1 MLSVRF
7 ENTKPITFIIVLLAL
22 LIGDGLF
29 QFKILQ
35 LPLSDVSHLTVL
47 MSTFVLL
54 FLSLLLLH
62 QIDRWNELTDT
73 KNCYS
78 IAFFSIFVV
87 LFPTLF
93 DKVKLVGANLLIIVA
108 LWRVLT
114 LKTGEGIPQKLFDTS
129 LLIICAGLLHPW
141 ALIFLLNVWISLLF
155 YGAEKRRYW
164 FIPLLAIITVSIL
177 LGAILLI
184 LQEPFPIDDFINLI
198 TSDINNLLNF
208 SSHSIATTIAV
219 CSLALLL
226 LVALAVYYF
235 RSVYHSISSLVV
247 IQFLWIGLIVVFLSK
262 EVIYTFAPIAIL
274 FALYVEKI
282 RVWWLKETVL
292 WSLLSLPAIVLL
304 LHFITKS

>member
-114 LKTGEGIPQKLFDTS
+114 LKTGDGIPQKLFDTS

-184 LQEPFPIDDFINLI
+184 LQEPFPIDDFTNLI

-247 IQFLWIGLIVVFLSK
+247 IQFLWIGLIVVFFSK
-262 EVIYTFAPIAIL
+262 EVIYIFAPIAIL

-282 RVWWLKETVL
+282 RVWWLKEIVL
-292 WSLLSLPAIVLL
+292 WSLLSMPGIGLL

>member
-114 LKTGEGIPQKLFDTS
+114 LKTGDGIPQKLFDTS
-129 LLIICAGLLHPW
+129 LLIICAGLLHPC
-141 ALIFLLNVWISLLF
+141 ALAFLLNVWISLLF

-184 LQEPFPIDDFINLI
+184 LQEPFPIDDFTNLI

-247 IQFLWIGLIVVFLSK
+247 IQFLWIGLIVVFFSK
-262 EVIYTFAPIAIL
+262 EVIYIFAPIAIL

-282 RVWWLKETVL
+282 RVWWLKEIVL
-292 WSLLSLPAIVLL
+292 WSLLSMPGIGLL

>member
-114 LKTGEGIPQKLFDTS
+114 LKTGDGIPQKLFDTS

-184 LQEPFPIDDFINLI
+184 LQEPFPLDDFTNLI

-282 RVWWLKETVL
+282 RVWWLKEIVL
-292 WSLLSLPAIVLL
+292 WSLLSMPGIGLL